1 MKSKGQDHGLAVPG
15 GQYQDPAGQNLI
27 QQISQQGQNNYSMP
41 TIYWL

>member
-27 QQISQQGQNNYSMP
+27 QQNSQQGQNNCSMP
-41 TIYWL
+41 TI